1 MKIALG
7 IEYAGCN
14 YYGWQKQSIS
24 PTIQETVELALSTIA
39 DEIIRVYCAGRT
51 DTGVHAI
58 QQVIHFDTS
67 SKRELHSWILG
78 ANSKLPKDISVIWA
92 LNVDDSFHARF
103 TAENRTYQ
111 YLILN
116 RSSRPA
122 IFNGLVTW
130 ECQELD
136 FKRMVDSS
144 KYLIG
149 EHDFTSF
156 RAVSCQSDS
165 SIRKIY
171 ELEIG
176 KLDDFFVITIRANGF
191 LHHMVRNI
199 AGVLIAVGSGKEKID
214 WVADVLEARDRT
226 VAGITA
232 EPDGLYLVNVE
243 YPERYLIPKP
253 KKLIDNFKFS
263 YLEN

>member
-24 PTIQETVELALSTIA
+24 PTIQETVESALSAIA
-39 DEIIRVYCAGRT
+39 NEIIKVYCAGRT

-58 QQVIHFDTS
+58 QQVIHFETS
-67 SKRELHSWILG
+67 SERELHSWVMG
-78 ANSKLPKDISVIWA
+78 ANSKLPNDISVIWA

-103 TAENRTYQ
+103 TAKNRTYQ

-116 RSSRPA
+116 RRSRPA
-122 IFNGLVTW
+122 ILNGLVTW

-136 FKRMVDSS
+136 FKKMVDSS
-144 KYLIG
+144 KCLLG

-165 SIRKIY
+165 AIRKIY
-171 ELEIG
+171 ELEIN
-176 KLDDFFVITIRANGF
+176 KAKDLFVITVRANGF

-199 AGVLIAVGSGKEKID
+199 AGVLIAIGAGKENMD
-214 WVADVLEARDRT
+214 WIVDVLNAKDRT
-226 VAGITA
+226 VAGVTA
-232 EPDGLYLVNVE
+232 EPDGLYLANIE
-243 YPERYLIPKP
+243 YPEHYSIPKP
-253 KKLIDNFKFS
+253 KKIPAVLNLIV
-263 YLEN
+263 